1 MVLPV
6 EGSQLDRR
14 RYFMKHPARI
24 FAGTALGLLMASSP
38 TMAQSP
44 AVTAPVLLA
53 QADDAEARRLEEERA
68 AREAAE
74 EEAAPAE
81 EQAAPAGGTT
91 PPAETEAPAAAPRQE
106 APAEAPTPEPAPA
119 EAPARGGEAATE
131 ADDAAPQAAEEPAAS
146 EDTAPAAPEAAP
158 AAEGADPAAEE
169 VAPAAEPAA
178 RERRERR
185 ENRAERRN
193 RGGADAAGEAP
204 ADGDAPAATGE
215 GAAGTDA
222 APSAD
227 EPRETEAERPAD
239 DADDDAA
246 EEVEAAPADDAAQ
259 DARTDG
265 GDVLPENAAPVLD
278 SAKERGGDADSRR
291 ANRRDRNRAGG
302 ADEAA
307 AEEAAP
313 PPTSDEDAQA
323 PEITAEE
330 IKPITETEGRR
341 VDRDDARRERRQ
353 RPEGSEVVRE
363 SGGRVIFQFN
373 NQTYVESNDLPRL
386 SRDAREVYY
395 EELPRGRVRET
406 IVRPNGSQ
414 IVTVRNR
421 HGEVVR
427 RSRITPEG
435 REIVLTYLGEENWD
449 RERDWR
455 DPGDELPPLR
465 LGIPVRE
472 YILDAERVDDAD
484 TYYDF
489 LDQPPVEQARRLYS
503 VDEVKRSARLRDTV
517 RRVDLD
523 TITFATGS
531 AEIARS
537 EVEELEG
544 IADAILR
551 LLEENPSETF
561 LIEGHTDAV
570 GSDISNLGLSDA
582 RAESAAS
589 ALTQVFGIP
598 PENLVTQG
606 YGERYLK
613 VATDGPSRENRRVAI
628 RRITPLVTPVASS
641 R

>member
-1 MVLPV
+1 
-6 EGSQLDRR
+6 
-14 RYFMKHPARI
+14 MKHPARI
-24 FAGTALGLLMASSP
+24 LAGTALGLLMASAPS
-38 TMAQSP
+38 MAETP
-44 AVTAPVLLA
+44 AVTAPQLMA

-74 EEAAPAE
+74 EAAAPAEDAAQTPDEAAPA
-81 EQAAPAGGTT
+81 
-91 PPAETEAPAAAPRQE
+91 AEPEAPAAGAAQQDAPAE
-106 APAEAPTPEPAPA
+106 AEAPTPEPAPA
-119 EAPARGGEAATE
+119 EERAPAGDAATE
-131 ADDAAPQAAEEPAAS
+131 AGEQAPQAAEEPAPAEDAAS
-146 EDTAPAAPEAAP
+146 DGEEAAP
-158 AAEGADPAAEE
+158 
-169 VAPAAEPAA
+169 AEPAA

-185 ENRAERRN
+185 ENRGRAERQD
-193 RGGADAAGEAP
+193 RGGGETAGEAP
-204 ADGDAPAATGE
+204 AGGEAPAARGD

-222 APSAD
+222 EPAADAP
-227 EPRETEAERPAD
+227 REAERPAD
-239 DADDDAA
+239 QTGEDAA
-246 EEVEAAPADDAAQ
+246 EEVEAAPAG
-259 DARTDG
+259 DG
-265 GDVLPENAAPVLD
+265 EPEAETAGDDVLPENAAPVLD
-278 SAKERGGDADSRR
+278 SAKEPGGGDADTRR
-291 ANRRDRNRAGG
+291 ANRRERNRSGG
-302 ADEAA
+302 AAEAP
-307 AEEAAP
+307 AEDAGPAP
-313 PPTSDEDAQA
+313 ASDAEAQA
-323 PEITAEE
+323 PEIRAQD
-330 IKPITETEGRR
+330 IQPITATEGRR
-341 VDRDDARRERRQ
+341 VDRDEARRDRRQ

-363 SGGRVIFQFN
+363 SGGQLIFQFN
-373 NQTYVESNDLPRL
+373 NETFVESNDLPRL

-421 HGEVVR
+421 HGEIVR

-435 REIVLTYLGEENWD
+435 REIVLTYLAEENWD

-465 LGIPVRE
+465 LRIPVRE
-472 YILDAERVDDAD
+472 YILDAERVEDAD

-544 IADAILR
+544 IADAMLR

-561 LIEGHTDAV
+561 LIEGHTDSV
-570 GSDISNLGLSDA
+570 GSTVSNLALSDA

-589 ALTQVFGIP
+589 VLTQVFGIP

-613 VATDGPSRENRRVAI
+613 VATEGPSRENRRVAI

>member
-1 MVLPV
+1 
-6 EGSQLDRR
+6 
-14 RYFMKHPARI
+14 MKHPARI
-24 FAGTALGLLMASSP
+24 LAGTALGLLMASSP

-44 AVTAPVLLA
+44 AVTAPMLLA
-53 QADDAEARRLEEERA
+53 QADDAEARKLEEERA

-74 EEAAPAE
+74 GEAAPAE
-81 EQAAPAGGTT
+81 EEAAPAGETA
-91 PPAETEAPAAAPRQE
+91 PPAETEAPRQE

-119 EAPARGGEAATE
+119 EAPARGGDAATE
-131 ADDAAPQAAEEPAAS
+131 ADDAAPQATEEPAAA
-146 EDTAPAAPEAAP
+146 EDAAPAAREAAP

-169 VAPAAEPAA
+169 AAPAAEPSA

-227 EPRETEAERPAD
+227 APRETEAERPAD
-239 DADDDAA
+239 DVGDDAA

-259 DARTDG
+259 DAQTG
-265 GDVLPENAAPVLD
+265 GEDVLPENAAPVLD

-291 ANRRDRNRAGG
+291 ANRRDRNRAGA

-341 VDRDDARRERRQ
+341 VDREEARRERRQ

-472 YILDAERVDDAD
+472 YILDAERVEDAD

-489 LDQPPVEQARRLYS
+489 LDQPPVERARRLYS

>member
-1 MVLPV
+1 
-6 EGSQLDRR
+6 
-14 RYFMKHPARI
+14 MKHPARI
-24 FAGTALGLLMASSP
+24 LAGTALGLLMASSP

-53 QADDAEARRLEEERA
+53 QADDAEARKLEEERA

-74 EEAAPAE
+74 GEAAPAE
-81 EQAAPAGGTT
+81 EEAAPAGETA
-91 PPAETEAPAAAPRQE
+91 PPAETEAPRQE

-119 EAPARGGEAATE
+119 EAPARGGDAATE
-131 ADDAAPQAAEEPAAS
+131 ADDAAPQATEEPAAA
-146 EDTAPAAPEAAP
+146 EDAAPAAREAAP

-169 VAPAAEPAA
+169 AAPAPEPSA

-227 EPRETEAERPAD
+227 APRETEAERPAD
-239 DADDDAA
+239 DAGDDAA

-259 DARTDG
+259 DAQTG
-265 GDVLPENAAPVLD
+265 GEDVLPENAAPVLD

-341 VDRDDARRERRQ
+341 VDREEARRERRQ

-472 YILDAERVDDAD
+472 YILDAERVEDAD

-489 LDQPPVEQARRLYS
+489 LDQPPVERARRLYS

-531 AEIARS
+531 AEITRS

-551 LLEENPSETF
+551 LLEANPSETF